1 MSTPKLPSGPG
12 PAVGQTED
20 LPAAQLRESLPAIV
34 EAAGGNARFAYEEF
48 LAGIDSPNTLRAYK
62 HALHRFMEHVDK
74 LGLGFQQVTPK
85 LVSAYLRELKAEVR
99 VKRGE
104 PVRFEEAS
112 KPMKKLHLAALRHFF
127 DKAVERHAVMLNPAL
142 SVRGP
147 KHSVREGKT
156 KGLGVKQ
163 ARQLLESIDV
173 STAVGLRDR
182 AVIASLIYTA
192 ARRGALA
199 KMKRGDFHTD
209 GRQHYFQLDEKG
221 GKQRTIPCR
230 EDLQGFMEAYL
241 YAVGPMEK
249 GSPLFRTVAGRTQKF
264 QERAM
269 SGEDILAMF
278 KRRLKDAGLP
288 EGFSCHSCRK
298 ATATNL
304 LEQGVELADVQH
316 FLGHADPRTTKLYD
330 QRQLSV
336 TRNIVE
342 RIGI

>member
-1 MSTPKLPSGPG
+1 MNKPKLPATRPG
-12 PAVGQTED
+12 GLPAVRVEHD
-20 LPAAQLRESLPAIV
+20 DAAVLPAIV

-48 LAGIDSPNTLRAYK
+48 LAGIDSPNTLRAYR
-62 HALHRFMEHVDK
+62 HALHRFLEHVDG
-74 LGLGFQQVTPK
+74 LGLGLQQVTPK
-85 LVSAYLRELKAEVR
+85 LVSAYLRQLKAKVR
-99 VKRGE
+99 VKQDE
-104 PVRFEEAS
+104 PARFEEAS

-230 EDLQGFMEAYL
+230 EDLERFMDAYFA
-241 YAVGPMEK
+241 AVGPMDK
-249 GSPLFRTVAGRTQKF
+249 GSWLFRTMQGRTNKF
-264 QERAM
+264 TEKAM
-269 SGEDILAMF
+269 TGDDILAMF

>member
-1 MSTPKLPSGPG
+1 M
-12 PAVGQTED
+12 TEQR
-20 LPAAQLRESLPAIV
+20 LPAKRDASALVPVKGGGSERLPTVI
-34 EAAGGNARFAYEEF
+34 EAAGGSARFAYEEF
-48 LAGIDSPNTLRAYK
+48 FADIDSPNTARAYR
-62 HALHRFMEHVDK
+62 HALNKFLEHVDG
-74 LGLGFQQVTPK
+74 LGLELNQVTPR
-85 LVSAYLRELKAEVR
+85 VVAAYLKALLAEVR
-99 VKRGE
+99 VKHGQ
-104 PVRFEEAS
+104 PPRFEEAS
-112 KPMKKLHLAALRHFF
+112 KPMKKLHLAALRKFF
-127 DKAVERHAVMLNPAL
+127 DVAVQRHAVMLNPAL

-163 ARQLLESIDV
+163 ARAILQSIDV
-173 STAVGLRDR
+173 SKPVGLRDR
-182 AVIASLIYTA
+182 AIIASLIYTA

-199 KMKRGDFHTD
+199 KMKREDFHTD

-230 EDLQGFMEAYL
+230 EDLQGFMEAYIE
-241 YAVGPMEK
+241 AVGSMEK
-249 GSPLFRTVAGRTQKF
+249 GSPLFRTMAGRTQKF

-278 KRRLKDAGLP
+278 KRRLRSAGLP
-288 EGFSCHSCRK
+288 DGFSCHSCRK

-316 FLGHADPRTTKLYD
+316 FLGHADPRTTKRYD

-342 RIGI
+342 RISI

>member
-1 MSTPKLPSGPG
+1 MTNH
-12 PAVGQTED
+12 QN
-20 LPAAQLRESLPAIV
+20 LPAKTGSQALAGRAASDLTPAII
-34 EAAGGNARFAYEEF
+34 EAAGDGARFAYEEF
-48 LAGIDSPNTLRAYK
+48 FSGIDSPHTARAYR
-62 HALHRFMEHVDK
+62 HALHRFLEHLDD
-74 LGLGFQQVTPK
+74 LGLELRQVTPK
-85 LVSAYLRELKAEVR
+85 VVAAYIKNLRSEVR

-104 PVRFEEAS
+104 PPRFEEAS
-112 KPMKKLHLAALRHFF
+112 KPMKKLHLAALRKFF
-127 DKAVERHAVMLNPAL
+127 DLAVQRHAVLLNPAL

-147 KHSVREGKT
+147 KLSVREGKT

-173 STAVGLRDR
+173 STPVGLRDR
-182 AVIASLIYTA
+182 AVIAALIYTA
-192 ARRGALA
+192 ARRGALV
-199 KMKRGDFHTD
+199 KMKRADFHTD

-230 EDLQGFMEAYL
+230 EDLQRYMEAYL
-241 YAVGPMEK
+241 EAVGPMDK
-249 GSPLFRTVAGRTQKF
+249 GSPLFRTARGRTQRF
-264 QERAM
+264 QDRAM
-269 SGEDILAMF
+269 SGEDVLAML
-278 KRRLKDAGLP
+278 KRRLRDAGLP
-288 EGFSCHSCRK
+288 EDFSCHSCRK

-330 QRQLSV
+330 QRQLNV

>member
-1 MSTPKLPSGPG
+1 
-12 PAVGQTED
+12 
-20 LPAAQLRESLPAIV
+20 
-34 EAAGGNARFAYEEF
+34 
-48 LAGIDSPNTLRAYK
+48 
-62 HALHRFMEHVDK
+62 
-74 LGLGFQQVTPK
+74 
-85 LVSAYLRELKAEVR
+85 
-99 VKRGE
+99 
-104 PVRFEEAS
+104 
-112 KPMKKLHLAALRHFF
+112 MKKLHLAALRHFF
-127 DKAVERHAVMLNPAL
+127 DKAVERHAIMLNPAL

-147 KHSVREGKT
+147 KLSIREGKT

-163 ARQLLESIDV
+163 ARQLLASIDV
-173 STAVGLRDR
+173 STPVGLRDR
-182 AVIASLIYTA
+182 AVIATLIYTA
-192 ARRGALA
+192 ARRGAVA
-199 KMKRGDFHTD
+199 KLKRQDFHSD

-230 EDLQGFMEAYL
+230 EDLERFMEAYMA
-241 YAVGPMEK
+241 AVGPMEG
-249 GSPLFRTVAGRTQKF
+249 GSALFRTMQGRTNAF
-264 QERAM
+264 TENAM

-278 KRRLKDAGLP
+278 KRRLKAAGLP
-288 EGFSCHSCRK
+288 DGFSCHSCRK

>member
-1 MSTPKLPSGPG
+1 MNTPRLPVRAENGLPQVRIEPADQL
-12 PAVGQTED
+12 PAV
-20 LPAAQLRESLPAIV
+20 I
-34 EAAGGNARFAYEEF
+34 EAAGGNAHFAYEEF
-48 LAGIDSPNTLRAYK
+48 LAGIDSPHTARAYR
-62 HALHRFMEHVDK
+62 HALNRFLAHVDD
-74 LGLGFQQVTPK
+74 LGLELQQVGPK
-85 LVSAYLRELKAEVR
+85 VVSAYLKNLQAEVR
-99 VKRGE
+99 GKKDE
-104 PVRFEEAS
+104 PRRFQEAS

-147 KHSVREGKT
+147 KLSVREGKT

-163 ARQLLESIDV
+163 ARQLLASIDV
-173 STAVGLRDR
+173 SSPVGLRDR
-182 AVIASLIYTA
+182 AVIATLIYTA
-192 ARRGALA
+192 ARRGAVA
-199 KMKRGDFHTD
+199 KLRREDFHSD

-230 EDLQGFMEAYL
+230 EDLQRFVEEYL
-241 YAVGPMEK
+241 AAAGMMDK
-249 GSPLFRTVAGRTQKF
+249 GDALFRSVKGRTQTF
-264 QERAM
+264 TENTM
-269 SGEDILAMF
+269 TGEDILAMF
-278 KRRLKDAGLP
+278 KRRLKAAGLP
-288 EGFSCHSCRK
+288 DGFSCHSCRK

-316 FLGHADPRTTKLYD
+316 FLGHAGPRTTKLYD

>member
-1 MSTPKLPSGPG
+1 MADEQLPVTRREN
-12 PAVGQTED
+12 AVLVVQDEV
-20 LPAAQLRESLPAIV
+20 LPVVL
-34 EAAGGNARFAYEEF
+34 EAAGGGARFAYEEF
-48 LAGIDSPNTLRAYK
+48 LADLSENSARAYR
-62 HALHRFMEHVDK
+62 HALHRFLSHVDS
-74 LGLGFQQVTPK
+74 LGLTLQQVTVK
-85 LVSAYLRELKAEVR
+85 LVRAYLDNLQAEVR
-99 VKRGE
+99 VKHGE
-104 PVRFEEAS
+104 PARFEKAS
-112 KPMKKLHLAALRHFF
+112 KPTRKLHLAALRKFF
-127 DKAVERHAVMLNPAL
+127 DHATQRHVVLLNPAL

-147 KHSVREGKT
+147 KHSVLHGKT

-163 ARQLLESIDV
+163 ARQLLSSIAV
-173 STAVGLRDR
+173 STPVGLRDR
-182 AVIASLIYTA
+182 AIIAALIYTA

-199 KMKRGDFHTD
+199 KMKREDFNTD

-241 YAVGPMEK
+241 QVAPPMDK
-249 GSPLFRTVAGRTQKF
+249 RDPLFRTMHGRTQKF
-264 QERAM
+264 SERGM
-269 SGEDILAMF
+269 SGEDVLAMF
-278 KRRLKDAGLP
+278 KRRLKTAGLP
-288 EGFSCHSCRK
+288 DVFSCHSCRK

-330 QRQLSV
+330 QRDLTV

>member
-1 MSTPKLPSGPG
+1 MNTPRLPSKPG
-12 PAVGQTED
+12 NLLPQVRVEPADQLPAV
-20 LPAAQLRESLPAIV
+20 V

-48 LAGIDSPNTLRAYK
+48 LAGIDSPHTARAYR
-62 HALHRFMEHVDK
+62 HALNRFLAHVDN
-74 LGLGFQQVTPK
+74 LGLELHQVTPK
-85 LVSAYLRELKAEVR
+85 AVSAYLKSLQAEVR
-99 VKRGE
+99 GKRGE
-104 PVRFEEAS
+104 PARFQEAS

-127 DKAVERHAVMLNPAL
+127 DKAVERHAIMLNPAL

-147 KHSVREGKT
+147 KLSIREGKT

-163 ARQLLESIDV
+163 ARQLLASIDV
-173 STAVGLRDR
+173 STPVGLRDR
-182 AVIASLIYTA
+182 AVIATLIYTA
-192 ARRGALA
+192 ARRGAVA
-199 KMKRGDFHTD
+199 KLKRQDFHSD

-230 EDLQGFMEAYL
+230 EDLERFMEAYMA
-241 YAVGPMEK
+241 AVGPMEG
-249 GSPLFRTVAGRTQKF
+249 GSALFRTMQGRTNAF
-264 QERAM
+264 TENAM

-278 KRRLKDAGLP
+278 KRRLKAAGLP
-288 EGFSCHSCRK
+288 DGFSCHSCRK